1 MLVFFIFLSKPVM
14 DLLVTL
20 CARYH
25 LNPSEHHVDIL
36 SPNSNQITFK
46 PNSPIGSLEA
56 ERIVLKPKESE
67 EKVKKT
73 YIPEVQKPSKS
84 TCTG

>member
-1 MLVFFIFLSKPVM
+1 M

-25 LNPSEHHVDIL
+25 LNPSEHHVDLL

-73 YIPEVQKPSKS
+73 YIPEVQTLKEHMPRM
-84 TCTG
+84 TCACLCVPTVF